1 MLGRTAVLAT
11 AALAGVTL
19 WVATACG
26 GTGGM
31 MNGGGGMMG
40 SNAPVGSITVQLR
53 DWSVNPSQSSARA
66 GTVTFHAVHPM
77 MDMMSTSQGGRTHA
91 LTVTRKNDDGT
102 YEVLGSVWDIGV
114 GQSKDLTLDLSPGNY
129 ELQCNVVEELGTK
142 TVSHYKQGM
151 HTTFTVAA

>member
-1 MLGRTAVLAT
+1 MAVLAA
-11 AALAGVTL
+11 AALAGVIL
-19 WVATACG
+19 LAATACS

-40 SNAPVGSITVQLR
+40 ASAPAGSITVQLR
-53 DWSVNPSQSSARA
+53 DWSVTPSQSSAHA

-77 MDMMSTSQGGRTHA
+77 MDMMSTSQGGNTHA
-91 LTVTRKNDDGT
+91 LTVARKNDDGT

-129 ELQCNVVEELGTK
+129 ELQCNVVEEMAKK

-151 HTTFTVAA
+151 HASFTVTP

>member
-1 MLGRTAVLAT
+1 MLERRAVLA
-11 AALAGVTL
+11 AATLAGVTL
-19 WVATACG
+19 LVATACG
-26 GTGGM
+26 GARGM

-40 SNAPVGSITVQLR
+40 ANAPAGSITVQLR
-53 DWSVNPSQSSARA
+53 DWSVNPSQSSVRA
-66 GTVTFHAVHPM
+66 GTITFHAVHPM
-77 MDMMSTSQGGRTHA
+77 MDMMSTSQGGKTHA
-91 LTVTRKNDDGT
+91 LTVARKNDDGT

-151 HTTFTVAA
+151 HTAFTVAA